1 MGKIIYWVLLIALI
15 VITMGINANHTHNMV
30 YIHSLILITIMVVI
44 SMVSF
49 IAILYCVM
57 AFIFDLRIF
66 HVSSVFSLIL
76 LIAVLVGIMLSNFL
90 GWFQHH
96 YHYHMTSLTI
106 MEYYIQWS
114 LIYTTIYQVIFND
127 LSKSSKYM
135 LKIVAESK
143 IINPDYI
150 IMALFPALISTWIA
164 IVIYK
169 VQQKQI

>member
-15 VITMGINANHTHNMV
+15 VITMGINAHHTHNMV

-106 MEYYIQWS
+106 MEYYI
-114 LIYTTIYQVIFND
+114 
-127 LSKSSKYM
+127 
-135 LKIVAESK
+135 
-143 IINPDYI
+143 
-150 IMALFPALISTWIA
+150 
-164 IVIYK
+164 
-169 VQQKQI
+169 

>member
-15 VITMGINANHTHNMV
+15 VITMGINAHHTHNMV

-57 AFIFDLRIF
+57 AFIFDLRM
-66 HVSSVFSLIL
+66 IL

-135 LKIVAESK
+135 LKIVAESR

-169 VQQKQI
+169 VQQI

>member
-1 MGKIIYWVLLIALI
+1 
-15 VITMGINANHTHNMV
+15 
-30 YIHSLILITIMVVI
+30 
-44 SMVSF
+44 
-49 IAILYCVM
+49 
-57 AFIFDLRIF
+57 
-66 HVSSVFSLIL
+66 
-76 LIAVLVGIMLSNFL
+76 
-90 GWFQHH
+90 
-96 YHYHMTSLTI
+96 MTSLTI

>member
-1 MGKIIYWVLLIALI
+1 MEKIIYWILLAFLI
-15 VITMGINANHTHNMV
+15 LGSTTFSVQRT
-30 YIHSLILITIMVVI
+30 HSLIYVHSLVLITIMVSM

-49 IAILYCVM
+49 IILLYCVM
-57 AFIFDLRIF
+57 TLIFDLKIF
-66 HVSSVFSLIL
+66 HVDSIFSLIL
-76 LIAVLVGIMLSNFL
+76 LIAVLIGILMSNFL
-90 GWFQHH
+90 RWFQKHFH
-96 YHYHMTSLTI
+96 YRPTSLTI

-135 LKIVAESK
+135 IRIVAESR
-143 IINPDYI
+143 IINPDYL

-169 VQQKQI
+169 VRQKQI

>member
-1 MGKIIYWVLLIALI
+1 M
-15 VITMGINANHTHNMV
+15 
-30 YIHSLILITIMVVI
+30 IH
-44 SMVSF
+44 
-49 IAILYCVM
+49 
-57 AFIFDLRIF
+57 
-66 HVSSVFSLIL
+66 LIL

-135 LKIVAESK
+135 LKIVAESR